1 MTSIPAEWMPAAKM
15 ARVIVHWT
23 AGANSPSGNDKAHY
37 HILID
42 GTGKLVRGKPTI
54 DLNGL
59 PKAKAGYAAHT
70 LNCNTGSIGISLCGM
85 AGAVERPFN
94 PGKSPITSAQWG
106 ALLEACAELCEHY
119 QIPVTPKTLLSH
131 AEVQTNLGI
140 RQRGKWDIAILP
152 FNRSFDTARE
162 VGDELRSN
170 VAALLKQ
177 VA

>member
-1 MTSIPAEWMPAAKM
+1 MPSIPAEWMPAAKI

-23 AGANSPSGNDKAHY
+23 AGANSPSDLDKAHY
-37 HILID
+37 HVLID

-85 AGAVERPFN
+85 AGAVERPFSA
-94 PGKSPITSAQWG
+94 GKAPITSAQWA
-106 ALLEACAELCEHY
+106 ALIQACAELCKHY
-119 QIPVTPKTLLSH
+119 GITVGPKTLLSH
-131 AEVQTNLGI
+131 AEVQANLGI
-140 RQRGKWDIAILP
+140 KQRGKWDIAVLP
-152 FNRSFDTARE
+152 FNRQFDTAAK
-162 VGDELRSN
+162 VGAELRSN

-177 VA
+177 AA